1 MPMRSIMLA
10 AALMAVLFLPEVV
23 EAFHHHRAARQARS
37 QEGGRPG
44 LIARVKARCHR

>member
-1 MPMRSIMLA
+1 MKGIFLF
-10 AALMAVLFLPEVV
+10 AALALVLFLPEVV